1 MLMKANPDAGEGAPL
16 SPAQIA
22 ALACAG
28 AARVDDS
35 AFLEKGYAEAA
46 LTVRVTKGGAPQAGV
61 PLLWRILRAE
71 NRGPVAPGSEAGTSG
86 LSWTLPAAGRGWNVL
101 EVRSV
106 TDAGG
111 FARAALFDI
120 VGERRVLVRAAPE
133 GATEGRGVVLE
144 AMFGK
149 GPLSRFRKPE
159 PKPLSREDFLALCR
173 KTAKKTA
180 PELLVPTVNDLRAV
194 SLPGMD
200 ALTPAARGAAL
211 AAGWPEDLPYFA
223 RPAADSGEIR
233 LFDLSAGAVIESG
246 AAIAGVPCLAVRLR
260 ASGNRRV

>member
-1 MLMKANPDAGEGAPL
+1 MLMRAIPDAGEGAPL

-35 AFLEKGYAEAA
+35 AFLEKGFAEAA

-61 PLLWRILRAE
+61 PLRWRILRAE
-71 NRGPVAPGSEAGTSG
+71 NRGPVAPGFAASTAG
-86 LSWTLPAAGRGWNVL
+86 LSWTLPAAGSSWSVL

-120 VGERRVLVRAAPE
+120 VGERRVLVRVAPE
-133 GATEGRGVVLE
+133 GAAEGRGVVLE
-144 AMFGK
+144 AKFGK

-159 PKPLSREDFLALCR
+159 PQPLSREDFLALCR
-173 KTAKKTA
+173 KAAKKTA
-180 PELLVPTVNDLRAV
+180 PELLVPTVDDLRAV
-194 SLPGMD
+194 SLSGKD
-200 ALTPAARGAAL
+200 GQNPAARGAAL
-211 AAGWPEDLPYFA
+211 AAGWPDGLPCFA

-233 LFDLSAGAVIESG
+233 LFDMAAGAPLESG
-246 AAIAGVPCLAVRLR
+246 TAIAGVPCLAVRLR
-260 ASGNRRV
+260 AAGKPRP

>member
-1 MLMKANPDAGEGAPL
+1 MLMKAIPDAGEGAPL
-16 SPAQIA
+16 SPALIA

-46 LTVRVTKGGAPQAGV
+46 LTVRVTKSGAPQAGV
-61 PLLWRILRAE
+61 PLVWRILRAE
-71 NRGPVAPGSEAGTSG
+71 NRGPVAPGFEASTAG
-86 LSWTLPAAGRGWNVL
+86 LSWTLPAAGRGWSVL
-101 EVRSV
+101 EIRSV

-133 GATEGRGVVLE
+133 GAAEGRGVVLE
-144 AMFGK
+144 ALFGK

-173 KTAKKTA
+173 KAAKKSA
-180 PELLVPTVNDLRAV
+180 PELLVPTVDDLRAV

-223 RPAADSGEIR
+223 RPAADSGEIL
-233 LFDLSAGAVIESG
+233 LFDMSAGAPLEPG
-246 AAIAGVPCLAVRLR
+246 AAVSESLGRTARLR
-260 ASGNRRV
+260 SAAKRSP